1 MAKFMRI
8 ILNFVLIIVLAT
20 SLEASNKIDVG
31 LRTLIKTS
39 RLNKAMPNTLMTEVI
54 VQCVDKNVNF
64 LKDYGTIRTLAGPYV
79 TLRLPLQQIEALSKI
94 SQVSFIA
101 GSNQL
106 QLHNDKSERVIGG
119 TVADSLGY
127 TADDVLI
134 GIVDTGIDLNHPA
147 FKTAD
152 GLSRVLCLWDQTE
165 NTPAKFPDSFDYGT
179 YWTET
184 DIFIG
189 SCTSKDTDGHG
200 THVAGC
206 AAQYF
211 HPTQGAEKDY
221 SGSTQSN
228 LIVVKTDLSSIHILD
243 AVYFI
248 ILRAQEI
255 GKPVVI
261 NLSMG
266 NQLGPHDGTD
276 PITAAIDYF
285 AGQNNLIVRS
295 AGNDGGAYIHDDVN
309 ADADGET
316 MFYTLKSNATK
327 LAFDCWYNGEE
338 DVAIQL
344 VLPGGAASKKILR
357 GEFVTLNLSNGSTI
371 DIDNASYGE
380 ETYNNDCRVLITMSG
395 QLPAGKWGL
404 VFYSNNSATV
414 HSWMYDGDPDAGFQ
428 FDDQDDHYSL
438 ANDACGNNVIVV
450 GAAVTRNEF
459 TALNENG
466 ALVNV
471 KSGEN
476 LATCA
481 SFSSAGPT
489 RDVRFKPDIVMPGS
503 YIFAAF
509 SNDALTPALLS
520 KNSSYLAKGR
530 PYLLPNTSPFTPI
543 AAWHGTSQSS
553 PQAAKYF
560 THLLSWWYRWYT
572 WYLEHLNF
580 TEYIK
585 HLIKM
590 RAKPVEQMKDH
601 LGKPIAEPHW
611 DYRTGWGYL
620 DLRDLYKT
628 NFIIARC
635 MEIDSMHLQIEFSKM
650 SNEFSNP
657 ANYSISGKSISK
669 VTNIKT
675 DGSKV
680 NLTLDNPL
688 VEGFRDTLVI
698 SNTDNLGIPNRHVIE
713 KKGTIVDI
721 PLIAFPTTW
730 TEAESPYYIHGS
742 VEFDADLTIEP
753 GTILKFISF
762 PDDTAQLVM
771 LANLCAKG
779 SPQKPIIFSPL
790 SNLYENGIWQGIY
803 SQEADSLSLLY
814 CHISNADHAITCL
827 ESNLNMS
834 HCVISN
840 SKNFGVFADNC
851 SAKIKYSLIYG
862 TEGSTENTAGIWF
875 QRLSGL
881 SHFQNLT
888 IYNNGEIGIFI
899 SPNNG
904 SIHLSK
910 SIIANNNYGFFP
922 NSGSTFTVDSCCFW
936 ENNYHLV
943 NNPFPTTSFIA
954 NPQFKNPDS
963 SNFYLKTGSPCL
975 LSNNSFIGAFPKYP
989 EVAVQDIIAPVVTH
1003 FELFP
1008 NYPNPFNP
1016 ATTITFQVP
1025 LETQVQIRIYN
1036 LLGESVC
1043 VLTDQMY
1050 KTGRYKIAWDGKDKM
1065 GQPVSTGLY
1074 FYQMKSEQFTT
1085 TRRLLLLK

>member
-1 MAKFMRI
+1 MAKFIRI

-20 SLEASNKIDVG
+20 SLEASNKIDAG
-31 LRTLIKTS
+31 LRSLLKS
-39 RLNKAMPNTLMTEVI
+39 SKLNKAMSNTQMTYVI

-64 LKDYGTIRTLAGPYV
+64 LKDYGTIRTIAGPYV

-106 QLHNDKSERVIGG
+106 RLHNDRSERVIGG

-147 FKTAD
+147 FKTAN
-152 GLSRVLCLWDQTE
+152 GQSRVLCLWDQTE
-165 NTPAKFPDSFDYGT
+165 DIPAKFPDNFDYGT
-179 YWTET
+179 YWTQT
-184 DIFIG
+184 DILNS

-221 SGSTQSN
+221 SGNAQSN
-228 LIVVKTDLSSIHILD
+228 LIIVKTDLSSIHVLD

-248 ILRAQEI
+248 ITRANEI

-285 AGQNNLIVRS
+285 AGQGNLIVRS
-295 AGNDGGAYIHDDVN
+295 AGNDGSAYIHDDVD

-327 LAFDCWYNGEE
+327 LAFDCWYDGEK

-344 VLPGGAASKKILR
+344 VLPGGAASRKILR
-357 GEFVTLNLSNGSTI
+357 GEFVTLQLSNGSTI
-371 DIDNASYGE
+371 EIDNASYGE

-404 VFYSNNSATV
+404 VFYANNSTTV

-428 FDDQDDHYSL
+428 FDDQDDHYTL
-438 ANDACGNNVIVV
+438 ANDACGNNVMVV

-466 ALVNV
+466 VLVNV

-476 LATCA
+476 LASRA

-489 RDVRFKPDIVMPGS
+489 RDGRFKPDIIMPGS

-509 SNDALTPALLS
+509 SNEALTPALVS
-520 KNSSYLAKGR
+520 QNSNFQAKGR
-530 PYLLPNTSPFTPI
+530 PFLLPNTSRNAPI

-560 THLLSWWYRWYT
+560 AQTISWLRKKYDNYFNYT
-572 WYLEHLNF
+572 EFMKW
-580 TEYIK
+580 
-585 HLIKM
+585 LIKM
-590 RAKPVEQMKDH
+590 HAKPVEQMKDH
-601 LGKPIAEPHW
+601 LGKPIAEPPW

-669 VTNIKT
+669 VINIKI

-698 SNTDNLGIPNRHVIE
+698 SNSDNLGIPNRHVIE
-713 KKGTIVDI
+713 KKGTIIDL
-721 PLIAFPTTW
+721 PLITFSTNW
-730 TEAESPYYIHGS
+730 TAAESPYYIHGS

-771 LANLCAKG
+771 LANLWAKG
-779 SPQKPIIFSPL
+779 SPEKPITFGPL
-790 SNLYENGIWQGIY
+790 STQYENGIWQGIY
-803 SQEADSLSLLY
+803 SQEADSLSLQY
-814 CHISNADHAITCL
+814 CHISNADHGITCF

-834 HCVISN
+834 HCIISN
-840 SKNFGVFADNC
+840 SKNLGIFADNC

-875 QRLSGL
+875 QRAAGETY
-881 SHFQNLT
+881 FQNLT
-888 IYNNGEIGIFI
+888 VYNNKDIGIFI

-904 SIHLSK
+904 SVDISK
-910 SIIANNNYGFFP
+910 SIIVNNNCGIYP
-922 NSGSTFTVDSCCFW
+922 YQGSTFTVDSCCFW
-936 ENNYHLV
+936 ENNYHIA
-943 NNPFPTTSFIA
+943 NSPFPTTSFIA
-954 NPQFKNPDS
+954 DPRFEDPDS
-963 SNFYLKTGSPCL
+963 SDFYLKTGSPCL

-989 EVAVQDIIAPVVTH
+989 VAVQDIATPDITN

-1016 ATTITFQVP
+1016 STTITFQVP
-1025 LETQVQIRIYN
+1025 LETHVQISIYN

-1043 VLTDQMY
+1043 LLTDQLY
-1050 KTGRYKIAWDGKDKM
+1050 KTGRYKITWDGKDKM

-1074 FYQMKSEQFTT
+1074 FYQMKSAQFTT